1 MFIFI
6 FLEKLTL
13 LINKNLLKVTALWLA
28 HTYVHGSSPDT
39 ERQRGCT
46 GSSGTWVCSSRD
58 SVKKVSLPAYRHAIV
73 AALAVY
79 SYPDS
84 FIYLLRKRINKS
96 TLPLFFFS
104 FSFFCYSKGQPSTVM
119 QSCLFFFF
127 FYAPAVIDDIQ
138 VTSYGKKF
146 ICFANIIFL
155 FLV

>member
-1 MFIFI
+1 
-6 FLEKLTL
+6 
-13 LINKNLLKVTALWLA
+13 LA

-79 SYPDS
+79 S

-96 TLPLFFFS
+96 TLPLFFF
-104 FSFFCYSKGQPSTVM
+104 
-119 QSCLFFFF
+119 LFFFVIARGNPLPLCKAASSSSFFMLQLWLMTSRSRLMGRNLFVLQTLF
-127 FYAPAVIDDIQ
+127 FY
-138 VTSYGKKF
+138 
-146 ICFANIIFL
+146 
-155 FLV
+155 FLVENIFIFHFYFYKEGYDIEEL